1 MPVAEENNLIDELHQ
16 RGRALLQAQT
26 RALDAIIHDLHLRD
40 PEMDQPAIRVPLLML
55 QAVGVSIHS
64 VLALTK
70 SREMAI
76 RDGFGIARSAVET
89 AVNAAYI
96 AVGGATVADQA
107 IRHMR
112 QKRWRDLS
120 READIGGWRMTVR
133 RDVGLTPDDL
143 PGLPEALDE
152 FTNKRGREFRDWTPE
167 SIEERIDAV
176 TEHCRRAGLCFGAA
190 VFAIYR
196 PSSELLHGTYY
207 GVNYFWQGSREN
219 PARSR
224 AAFEHLWLLEH
235 FVTLL
240 SALFFGASGAIDAIA
255 SVFEMST
262 HKDAQDHLAQKL
274 TTLIDDMNRLDEVA
288 GEKE

>member
-1 MPVAEENNLIDELHQ
+1 MQSPRHFDDLHR
-16 RGRALLQAQT
+16 RGRDLLKAQT
-26 RALDAIIHDLHLRD
+26 RALDAIIHDLHLLD
-40 PEMDQPAIRVPLLML
+40 PGMDQPAIRVPLMML
-55 QAVGVSIHS
+55 QAVGVSLHS
-64 VLALTK
+64 VLALTQN
-70 SREMAI
+70 RDMAI

-96 AVGGATVADQA
+96 GVGGVPVAERA

-120 READIGGWRMTVR
+120 RETNIGGWRMIAR

-143 PGLPEALDE
+143 PGLTEALDE
-152 FTNKRGREFRDWTPE
+152 YTNKRGREVRDWTAA
-167 SIEERIDAV
+167 SIEERIDTV
-176 TEHCRRAGLCFGAA
+176 TDRCRRAGLCFGAA

-207 GVNYFWQGSREN
+207 GVNYFWQGSREQ

-224 AAFEHLWLLEH
+224 AAFDHLWLLEH

-240 SALFFGASGAIDAIA
+240 SAMFFGASGAIYTMATVVGLPAHAKRQDQ
-255 SVFEMST
+255 F
-262 HKDAQDHLAQKL
+262 AQEL
-274 TTLIDDMNRLDEVA
+274 TTLIDDMSSVDAVV
-288 GEKE
+288 GEQD